1 MDACR
6 TVALDPCN
14 AMRSMPSTDVA
25 SPTLPHTRPDLN
37 ASMSRSTFWASPW
50 TRMCA
55 WNFRRASS
63 SSMAEKSISST
74 TQLEQRWMACES
86 SQAHGGGTSSTGLK
100 VLSRD
105 GAWASKSQES

>member
-1 MDACR
+1 MDTCPD
-6 TVALDPCN
+6 VALDPCT
-14 AMRSMPSTDVA
+14 AMRGMSLSTDVVH
-25 SPTLPHTRPDLN
+25 PTLPHTGPDLN

-55 WNFRRASS
+55 WNLRRASS

-86 SQAHGGGTSSTGLK
+86 SQAHGDGTSSSVTRWGLG
-100 VLSRD
+100 SRAK
-105 GAWASKSQES
+105 GP